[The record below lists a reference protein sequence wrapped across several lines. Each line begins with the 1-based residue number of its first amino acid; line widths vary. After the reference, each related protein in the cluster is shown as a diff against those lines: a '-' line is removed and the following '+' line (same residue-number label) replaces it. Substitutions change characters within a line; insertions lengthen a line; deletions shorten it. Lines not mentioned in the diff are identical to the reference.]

1 MSQSSQ
7 VSFEKKNLPF
17 VAELVRWQV
26 IIIFSVSNKILS
38 LILLIDRSI
47 EKLEGKG
54 TGESKLQFRK
64 RKD

>member
-7 VSFEKKNLPF
+7 VSFEKKNLSF

-26 IIIFSVSNKILS
+26 IIIFSVSNKMLS
-38 LILLIDRSI
+38 LILLIDRRI
-47 EKLEGKG
+47 EKVEGKE